1 MASFAAGKEWLL
13 HTAANMA
20 ASMAASRRFLT
31 AAAAQ
36 RLDTVLSAGNLW
48 PLGLV
53 FAGFALVRV
62 IGGPI
67 GVAVTSALRLWGAYS
82 VVDSVQDIFGDLSD
96 WAKLCAK
103 STENSQAETEK
114 AAELFAVAVTHGLID
129 GLELLL
135 VHRIFVSAR
144 RVLVRRVPAPERLA
158 QAEAKAKADA
168 KADAKQKAE
177 TEAKQKETEAKRK
190 QRTDAETEAKQK
202 AEKESKQKQRAFAE
216 AEAKQTEAKR
226 KLSAVAELAEAAGA
240 RRAAKSVEGIGS
252 GAVVAVAVAATVLVG
267 VVLVSRSSQ

>member
-1 MASFAAGKEWLL
+1 MSSFAAGKEWLR

-53 FAGFALVRV
+53 FAGWALVRV
-62 IGGPI
+62 VGGPI
-67 GVAVTSALRLWGAYS
+67 GVAVTSALRLWGAYA
-82 VVDSVQDIFGDLSD
+82 VVDSVQDIFGELTD
-96 WAKLCAK
+96 WAKVCAK

-114 AAELFAVAVTHGLID
+114 AAELFAVAVTHGVLD

-144 RVLVRRVPAPERLA
+144 RVLIRRVPVPERLA
-158 QAEAKAKADA
+158 VEMEKAKAE
-168 KADAKQKAE
+168 AKQKAE
-177 TEAKQKETEAKRK
+177 TEAKRK
-190 QRTDAETEAKQK
+190 QRADAEKEAKQK
-202 AEKESKQKQRAFAE
+202 AETESKQKQRALAE
-216 AEAKQTEAKR
+216 AEAKKAEAKR

-240 RRAAKSVEGIGS
+240 RRAAESVEGIGS

-267 VVLVSRSSQ
+267 VVLVSRSS

>member
-1 MASFAAGKEWLL
+1 MSSFAAGKEWLV

-53 FAGFALVRV
+53 FAGWALVRV
-62 IGGPI
+62 VGGPI
-67 GVAVTSALRLWGAYS
+67 GVAVTSALRLWGAYA
-82 VVDSVQDIFGDLSD
+82 VVDSVQDIFGELTD
-96 WAKLCAK
+96 WAKVCSK

-114 AAELFAVAVTHGLID
+114 AAELFAVAVTHGVLD

-144 RVLVRRVPAPERLA
+144 RVLIRRVPVPA
-158 QAEAKAKADA
+158 
-168 KADAKQKAE
+168 
-177 TEAKQKETEAKRK
+177 ETEAKRK
-190 QRTDAETEAKQK
+190 QRADAETEAKQK
-202 AEKESKQKQRAFAE
+202 AETDSKQKQRALAE
-216 AEAKQTEAKR
+216 ADAKKAEVKR
-226 KLSAVAELAEAAGA
+226 KLSTVAELAEAAGA
-240 RRAAKSVEGIGS
+240 RRAAESVEGIGS

-267 VVLVSRSSQ
+267 VVLVSRSS

>member
-1 MASFAAGKEWLL
+1 MSSFAAGKEWLR

-53 FAGFALVRV
+53 FAGWALVRV
-62 IGGPI
+62 VGGPI
-67 GVAVTSALRLWGAYS
+67 GVAVTSALRLWGAYA
-82 VVDSVQDIFGDLSD
+82 VVDSVQDIFGELTD
-96 WAKLCAK
+96 WAKVCAK

-114 AAELFAVAVTHGLID
+114 AAELFAVAVTHGVLD

-144 RVLVRRVPAPERLA
+144 RVLIRRVPVPERLA
-158 QAEAKAKADA
+158 VEMEKAKAEAKQKAEA
-168 KADAKQKAE
+168 EAKQKAE
-177 TEAKQKETEAKRK
+177 TEAKRK
-190 QRTDAETEAKQK
+190 QRADAETEAKQK
-202 AEKESKQKQRAFAE
+202 AETESKQKQRALAE
-216 AEAKQTEAKR
+216 ADAKKAEAKR

-240 RRAAKSVEGIGS
+240 RRAAESVEGIGS

-267 VVLVSRSSQ
+267 VVLVSRSS

>member
-1 MASFAAGKEWLL
+1 MSSFAAGKEWLR

-31 AAAAQ
+31 AAASQ

-53 FAGFALVRV
+53 FAGWALVRV
-62 IGGPI
+62 VGGPI
-67 GVAVTSALRLWGAYS
+67 GVAVTSALRLWGAYA
-82 VVDSVQDIFGDLSD
+82 VVDSVQDIFGELTD
-96 WAKLCAK
+96 WAKVCAK
-103 STENSQAETEK
+103 STENSQAETQK
-114 AAELFAVAVTHGLID
+114 AAELFAVAVTHGVLD

-144 RVLVRRVPAPERLA
+144 RVLIRRVPVPERLA
-158 QAEAKAKADA
+158 VEMEKAKAE
-168 KADAKQKAE
+168 AKQKAE
-177 TEAKQKETEAKRK
+177 TEAKRK
-190 QRTDAETEAKQK
+190 QRADAETEAKQK
-202 AEKESKQKQRAFAE
+202 AETESKQKQRALAE
-216 AEAKQTEAKR
+216 ADAKKAEAKR

-240 RRAAKSVEGIGS
+240 RRAAESVEGIGS

-267 VVLVSRSSQ
+267 VVLVSRSS

>member
-1 MASFAAGKEWLL
+1 MSSFAAGKEWLV

-20 ASMAASRRFLT
+20 ASIAASRRFLT

-53 FAGFALVRV
+53 FAGWALVRV
-62 IGGPI
+62 VGGPI
-67 GVAVTSALRLWGAYS
+67 GVAVTSALRLWGAYA
-82 VVDSVQDIFGDLSD
+82 VVDSVQDIFGELTD
-96 WAKLCAK
+96 WAKVCAK

-114 AAELFAVAVTHGLID
+114 AAELFAVAVTHGVLD

-144 RVLVRRVPAPERLA
+144 RVLVRRVPVPERLA
-158 QAEAKAKADA
+158 LEMEKAKAE
-168 KADAKQKAE
+168 AKQKAE
-177 TEAKQKETEAKRK
+177 TEARRK
-190 QRTDAETEAKQK
+190 QRADAETEAKQK
-202 AEKESKQKQRAFAE
+202 AETESKQKQRALAE
-216 AEAKQTEAKR
+216 ADAKKAEAKR

-240 RRAAKSVEGIGS
+240 RRAAESVEGIGS

-267 VVLVSRSSQ
+267 VVLVSRSS

>member
-1 MASFAAGKEWLL
+1 MSSFAAGKEWLR

-53 FAGFALVRV
+53 FAGWALVRV
-62 IGGPI
+62 VGGPI
-67 GVAVTSALRLWGAYS
+67 GVAVTSALRLWGAYA
-82 VVDSVQDIFGDLSD
+82 VVDSVQDIFGELTD
-96 WAKLCAK
+96 WAKVCAK

-114 AAELFAVAVTHGLID
+114 AAELFAVAVTHGVLD

-135 VHRIFVSAR
+135 VHRLFVSAR
-144 RVLVRRVPAPERLA
+144 RVLIRRVPVPERLA
-158 QAEAKAKADA
+158 VEMEKAKAE
-168 KADAKQKAE
+168 AKQKAE
-177 TEAKQKETEAKRK
+177 TEAKRK
-190 QRTDAETEAKQK
+190 QRADAETEAKQK
-202 AEKESKQKQRAFAE
+202 AETESKQKQRALAE
-216 AEAKQTEAKR
+216 ADAKKAEAKR

-240 RRAAKSVEGIGS
+240 RRAAESVEGIGS

-267 VVLVSRSSQ
+267 VVLVSRSS

>member
-168 KADAKQKAE
+168 KQKAE

-202 AEKESKQKQRAFAE
+202 AESKQKQQRALAE

-240 RRAAKSVEGIGS
+240 RGAAKSVEGIGS
-252 GAVVAVAVAATVLVG
+252 GAVVAVAVAATVVVG
-267 VVLVSRSSQ
+267 VVLVSRSSR

>member
-1 MASFAAGKEWLL
+1 MSSFAAGKEWLV

-53 FAGFALVRV
+53 FAGWALVRV
-62 IGGPI
+62 VGGPI
-67 GVAVTSALRLWGAYS
+67 GVAVTSALRLWGAYA
-82 VVDSVQDIFGDLSD
+82 VVDSVQDIFGELTD
-96 WAKLCAK
+96 WAKVCAK
-103 STENSQAETEK
+103 STENSQAETQK
-114 AAELFAVAVTHGLID
+114 AAELFAVAVTHGVLD

-144 RVLVRRVPAPERLA
+144 RVLVRRVPVPERLA
-158 QAEAKAKADA
+158 VEMEKAKAE
-168 KADAKQKAE
+168 AKQKAE
-177 TEAKQKETEAKRK
+177 TEAKRK
-190 QRTDAETEAKQK
+190 QRADAETEAKQK
-202 AEKESKQKQRAFAE
+202 AETESKQKQRALAE
-216 AEAKQTEAKR
+216 ADAKKTEAKR
-226 KLSAVAELAEAAGA
+226 KLSAAAELAEAAGA
-240 RRAAKSVEGIGS
+240 RRAAESVEGIGS

-267 VVLVSRSSQ
+267 VVLVSRSS

>member
-62 IGGPI
+62 VGGPI

-135 VHRIFVSAR
+135 VNRIFVSAR

-158 QAEAKAKADA
+158 QAEAKA

-202 AEKESKQKQRAFAE
+202 AESKQKQQRALAE

-252 GAVVAVAVAATVLVG
+252 GAVVAVAVAATVVVG
-267 VVLVSRSSQ
+267 VVLVSRSSR

>member
-144 RVLVRRVPAPERLA
+144 RVLVRRVPAPERLT
-158 QAEAKAKADA
+158 QAEAKAKADT
-168 KADAKQKAE
+168 KQKAE
-177 TEAKQKETEAKRK
+177 TDAKQKETETKRK

-202 AEKESKQKQRAFAE
+202 AESKQKQQRALAE

-240 RRAAKSVEGIGS
+240 RRAAKSVGGIGS
-252 GAVVAVAVAATVLVG
+252 GAVVAVAVAATVVVG
-267 VVLVSRSSQ
+267 VVLVSRSSR

>member
-1 MASFAAGKEWLL
+1 MSSFAAGKEWLR

-53 FAGFALVRV
+53 FAGWALVRV
-62 IGGPI
+62 VGGPI
-67 GVAVTSALRLWGAYS
+67 GVAVTSALRLWGAYA
-82 VVDSVQDIFGDLSD
+82 VVDSVQDIFGELTD
-96 WAKLCAK
+96 WAKVCAK
-103 STENSQAETEK
+103 STENSQAETQK
-114 AAELFAVAVTHGLID
+114 AAELFAVAVTHGVLD

-135 VHRIFVSAR
+135 VHRLFVSAR
-144 RVLVRRVPAPERLA
+144 RVLIRRVPVPERLA
-158 QAEAKAKADA
+158 VEMEKAKAE
-168 KADAKQKAE
+168 AKQKAE
-177 TEAKQKETEAKRK
+177 TEAKRK
-190 QRTDAETEAKQK
+190 QRADAETEAKQK
-202 AEKESKQKQRAFAE
+202 AETESKQKQRALAE
-216 AEAKQTEAKR
+216 AEAKKAEAKR

-240 RRAAKSVEGIGS
+240 RRAAESVEGIGS

-267 VVLVSRSSQ
+267 VVLVSRSS